1 MLPAAD
7 QTLIR
12 IQSIITAEL
21 VERQTLFPTNVAM
34 HIFYPTIRQT
44 FCTSDNAM
52 VELGRVLFQVEYL
65 DQLCFPC
72 STTSSS
78 SCRPFHSFEEWRN
91 QYCSI
96 SRLMDATDFCQIR
109 LSTLPVPLRIPHI
122 VTLFLITPSF
132 SAFGSGP
139 GTRLDLE
146 LQAPTAFLSPAPI
159 SCSHSLQSKGH
170 ISSEPPC
177 SLHTCEQLLA
187 SKAEISDHKTLNKQT
202 IPSGLFPVS
211 NTLFSDR
218 ASENQLPVKTHQLPT
233 CSHQPLNK
241 HLENASRAKI

>member
-139 GTRLDLE
+139 GIRLDLE

-159 SCSHSLQSKGH
+159 SCSHSLQ
-170 ISSEPPC
+170 IS
-177 SLHTCEQLLA
+177 A
-187 SKAEISDHKTLNKQT
+187 LNLPAHST
-202 IPSGLFPVS
+202 PVS
-211 NTLFSDR
+211 SSLQVRLKSQITKHSISKPFPLDYSQFLTLSSLTELLR
-218 ASENQLPVKTHQLPT
+218 TSYL
-233 CSHQPLNK
+233 
-241 HLENASRAKI
+241 